1 MRRLIMRLRDERGIA
16 LVFALGTMTVLSMST
31 VAVIT
36 YSSAGQRHAA
46 ISNTDLSARSLAEAG
61 INNAMSML
69 SSPDADANSPTLLTP
84 GPAQRTECADGVNWC
99 FWQQFSSGWAE
110 WFGTYDSAN
119 NRWTITG
126 FGIARNP
133 SGPAAK
139 PRVARLVAESQLVP
153 SITQRLN
160 AVAWNYMLAG
170 KTSDATTCDMTM
182 SNSAVIDSPLYVAGN
197 LCLQQSAKV
206 YEPDGSAPV
215 NLIVR
220 GKLGILSA
228 QAKVGDSAAAPIT
241 EAQIGGGCTTNIAN
255 AGVTCVPAT
264 HRVWA
269 RRLISTATA
278 IEIPVADWAGWYQ
291 SANPGPKH
299 ACNPV
304 SALPIFD
311 NDTLLNLATN
321 GSVASQDLT
330 PTYSYTC
337 VGKDPHTG
345 IRVGEL
351 SWNNTTKTLTVA
363 GAIYIDGSVHISN
376 GAANVY
382 DGHATLYL
390 TGTFSLLGG
399 TTRLCASRSGSEC
412 NFSWDPNNKLLIIVP
427 NGNDG
432 SGNSVI
438 FGNGVMF
445 QGGFFAR
452 NAVDLG
458 QSSTSMGP
466 MMGSTIKLSQS
477 AQVKPLPLIDTL
489 PLGAPGNPNTT
500 AKAQAPKYVG

>member
-1 MRRLIMRLRDERGIA
+1 MRRLSMRLRDERGVA
-16 LVFALGTMTVLSMST
+16 LVFALATMSVLSICT

-36 YSSAGQRHAA
+36 YSSASQRQAG
-46 ISNTDLSARSLAEAG
+46 ISNADQSARALAEAG
-61 INNAMSML
+61 INNAMSIL
-69 SSPDADANSPTLLTP
+69 SNPNADANSPTLLTP
-84 GPAQRTECADGVNWC
+84 SAAQRTRCGDGVNWC
-99 FWQQFSSGWAE
+99 FWQQLSGGWAE
-110 WFGTYDSAN
+110 WFGTYDGSQ
-119 NRWTITG
+119 NRWTITA

-133 SGPAAK
+133 SGPSAE
-139 PRVARLVAESQLVP
+139 PRAARLVAQSQLVP
-153 SITQRLN
+153 SLTQRLN

-170 KTSDATTCDMTM
+170 KTSNATTCDMTM
-182 SNSAVIDSPLYVAGN
+182 SNSAMIDSPLYVAGN
-197 LCLQQSAKV
+197 LCLEQSAKI
-206 YEPDGSAPV
+206 YEPGAPV

-220 GKLGILSA
+220 GKLAVSGQ

-241 EAQIGGGCTTNIAN
+241 EAQIGGGCTTNISQ
-255 AGVTCVPAT
+255 AGVTCVPNT

-269 RRLISTATA
+269 RRLLSTATP
-278 IEIPVADWAGWYQ
+278 IQIPVGDWAGWYNA
-291 SANPGPKH
+291 ANPGPKH

-304 SALPIFD
+304 SALPAFD
-311 NDTLLNLATN
+311 NDTTLNLATN
-321 GSVASQDLT
+321 GSLASQDLT
-330 PTYSYTC
+330 PAYSYTC
-337 VGKDPHTG
+337 VGKDPYTG
-345 IRVGEL
+345 ARVGEL

-363 GAIYIDGSVHISN
+363 GAIYIDGSVYVSN
-376 GAANVY
+376 GAANLY

-390 TGTFSLLGG
+390 TGTFSLTGG
-399 TTRLCASRSGSEC
+399 TTRLCASRSGTNC
-412 NFSWDPNNKLLIIVP
+412 DFSWDPNKKLLIIIP

-445 QGGFFAR
+445 QGGFFAK

-500 AKAQAPKYVG
+500 AKAQAPTYVG